1 MKKMLLMLF
10 GMLFLLSSCSIPVE
24 EDTSAKSTMTETS
37 TEMSTETT
45 ETTETTVTTEMSNKG
60 ENFWDRYGDI
70 QENPTNLELY
80 MESDRYSLDI
90 KTISFDVVNLDNRNF
105 LMDWTVSFEYYDDG
119 EWLKLSYKDPAYAE
133 NNNKSGQFLVLKQ
146 PEGKFAKSRESI
158 RLDDY
163 DFTFV
168 AGKYRIVKVVGEI
181 TLIGE
186 FELY

>member
-1 MKKMLLMLF
+1 MKRMLLMLF
-10 GMLFLLSSCSIPVE
+10 GMVFLLSSCSTPVE
-24 EDTSAKSTMTETS
+24 EDRSAKSTMTETS

-60 ENFWDRYGDI
+60 GDFWDRYGDI

-80 MESDRYSLDI
+80 MESDRYSLDV
-90 KTISFDVVNLDNRNF
+90 KTISFDVVNLDNRSF

-133 NNNKSGQFLVLKQ
+133 NNNKSGQFLAHKQ
-146 PEGKFAKSRESI
+146 PEGKFAKSWESI

-181 TLIGE
+181 TLTGE